1 MRVVSE
7 ELRSIVSRVGVA
19 GAFQASNCAFATPFD
34 LANNRRPP
42 AEARRRVI
50 QARIFA
56 VVADYLAEPSAS
68 RAPPCA
74 LSGDALRRRV
84 ESWDADADERDLP
97 ELHATVMGNPRSTP
111 EDAAL
116 VARAAQKLAY
126 VRRRVKVAAQIEALL
141 LPPAPGGDTGG
152 DGGDGGDGGP
162 RAPGS

>member
-1 MRVVSE
+1 M
-7 ELRSIVSRVGVA
+7 
-19 GAFQASNCAFATPFD
+19 
-34 LANNRRPP
+34 
-42 AEARRRVI
+42 I

-56 VVADYLAEPSAS
+56 VVADYLAEPSSS

-84 ESWDADADERDLP
+84 ESWDADADERDSAVA

-126 VRRRVKVAAQIEALL
+126 VRRRVKVAAQIEEEAT
-141 LPPAPGGDTGG
+141 PRSPAPGGDTVFG

-162 RAPGS
+162 RASASFCRRDPAAARRSAKFWRRARSRARGDGAARAARATRE